1 MAHKILSIIIVVI
14 SVFPAMAQTD
24 SVRMAFDR
32 IVNLEKKLDQQKNI
46 INNLRSEVQSVT
58 RQNLA
63 LKKSLNLQPT
73 VAEDSASSGVIVKL
87 MQLDADSVA
96 KTVRLT
102 MLIND
107 PTDKGYNMFGV
118 SVVKFY
124 DENGDEYLKDLALYQ
139 EEDKFGAENLCGN
152 HSLYPDTPVKA
163 VLTLKNITARPQ
175 YFKRIVLRNYDRYF
189 SFQNIPINW
198 K

>member
-1 MAHKILSIIIVVI
+1 MAHKVLSIIIVVI

-32 IVNLEKKLDQQKNI
+32 IVNLEKKLGQQNNI

-63 LKKSLNLQPT
+63 LKNSLNLQPT
-73 VAEDSASSGVIVKL
+73 VAELNDNDVVVKL
-87 MQLDADSVA
+87 MQLDADSIA
-96 KTVRLT
+96 NTVTLK
-102 MLIND
+102 MLVTASND
-107 PTDKGYNMFGV
+107 SYLFTIK
-118 SVVKFY
+118 KARFY
-124 DENGDEYLKDLALYQ
+124 DENGNEYLKELSYSN
-139 EEDKFGAENLCGN
+139 EEDKFGCERLSET
-152 HSLYPDTPVKA
+152 HTVYTDTPVKA
-163 VLTLKNITARPQ
+163 VLVLNDITARPQ
-175 YFKRIVLRNYDRYF
+175 YFKRIVFTVAFNNTV